1 MERSFIT
8 VNGLPAKFISLG
20 DGIEAKP
27 KKIILIIPGNPG
39 LASYYEDF
47 MLSLKARLPDEYSI
61 WTLGHGGHD
70 IPENVENFPCFSV
83 HYAELFNLESTIQQK
98 N

>member
-27 KKIILIIPGNPG
+27 KKIILIIPGKLHTYLKVN
-39 LASYYEDF
+39 
-47 MLSLKARLPDEYSI
+47 LSKLLYGY
-61 WTLGHGGHD
+61 LY
-70 IPENVENFPCFSV
+70 V
-83 HYAELFNLESTIQQK
+83 
-98 N
+98 

>member
-27 KKIILIIPGNPG
+27 KKIILIIPGKV
-39 LASYYEDF
+39 
-47 MLSLKARLPDEYSI
+47 LKFIFLYDVNDYQIFSI
-61 WTLGHGGHD
+61 
-70 IPENVENFPCFSV
+70 
-83 HYAELFNLESTIQQK
+83 
-98 N
+98 